1 MKHYANLA
9 AVCLLFLLSACSTD
23 KKEIETNALGYL
35 NATGNYLI
43 DEAMPYAT
51 KETQENALTFLR
63 DKLIPMTPQEYIQ
76 SNTPATI
83 VIDNIEIVNDTAHVK
98 YTKTTPIQTL
108 ENEIM
113 MVQDLKADGRHHLTR
128 GMAAVAV
135 LSQICHQGTE
145 NSTGLSAKSCN
156 ARRLAQPQWLF
167 RLDSIW

>member
-1 MKHYANLA
+1 MKQYTCLVA
-9 AVCLLFLLSACSTD
+9 ACLFFLLSACSTD

-113 MVQDLKADGRHHLTR
+113 MVQEDGHWL
-128 GMAAVAV
+128 VYV
-135 LSQICHQGTE
+135 PFQIPE
-145 NSTGLSAKSCN
+145 NPHPNKVEHGKISLPKDNTN
-156 ARRLAQPQWLF
+156 NQ
-167 RLDSIW
+167 